1 MTTAAHPSHIQPPSN
16 AIVIANSST
25 QVQGQLE
32 QYQHRQ
38 EIVFDVPQ
46 KVINGGLDFK
56 FDGEAELPRS
66 LVTTG
71 LLSQEEYSQ
80 WIARLNESIRIF
92 RAKKVDMAALAFAPV
107 PFVLPMWG
115 MRRKNKAKQRRLS
128 MQQVIDEFN
137 FAHNKNGIRMKWMR
151 NPISQLRVTFY
162 ENQSNQNS
170 KLVHGDASVVQPNT
184 NIINGHISGVPQLEP
199 FSDINMSTQQKESV
213 NNNNMSLDL
222 LDMNFDHN
230 TQQSTSVTQNG
241 MPVGSGSTV
250 ANPFDSFV
258 SRPPT
263 NQVSTNEMFHIF
275 ASLSN
280 ILMGQIQPTSSS
292 ALISHPYYQNNQSQN
307 NYTM

>member
-32 QYQHRQ
+32 QYQHHQ

-107 PFVLPMWG
+107 PFVLPMW
-115 MRRKNKAKQRRLS
+115 
-128 MQQVIDEFN
+128 
-137 FAHNKNGIRMKWMR
+137 
-151 NPISQLRVTFY
+151 
-162 ENQSNQNS
+162 
-170 KLVHGDASVVQPNT
+170 
-184 NIINGHISGVPQLEP
+184 
-199 FSDINMSTQQKESV
+199 
-213 NNNNMSLDL
+213 
-222 LDMNFDHN
+222 
-230 TQQSTSVTQNG
+230 
-241 MPVGSGSTV
+241 
-250 ANPFDSFV
+250 
-258 SRPPT
+258 
-263 NQVSTNEMFHIF
+263 
-275 ASLSN
+275 
-280 ILMGQIQPTSSS
+280 
-292 ALISHPYYQNNQSQN
+292 
-307 NYTM
+307 